1 MYKNF
6 VTNSSMIKFHER
18 IRNSK
23 ASKILKKKERGGR
36 REKHDEKLQCLSD

>member
-1 MYKNF
+1 MYNNF

-23 ASKILKKKERGGR
+23 ASKILKKREGGKE
-36 REKHDEKLQCLSD
+36 EKTR